1 MADASRA
8 VSRTFHA
15 DQWQLPPVQSKS
27 EEQSVFCDYC
37 NQPASFATGTYFT
50 SSEFLTLLQK
60 GLEPH
65 RQAFTLLSQV
75 GLSTEAFTT
84 ALPGEITLTYT
95 TGWLLCPSCAPEAN
109 RILPKQAGNL
119 PGGEPDAKGRERT
132 IRDAG
137 TGKMFFMVRAMATKA
152 LSGGATST
160 KQADYYI
167 ISILP
172 PVPAAA
178 DREELSVRLLASAG
192 YTKGIAEVQFVVATG
207 GAASLSSF
215 TDSLLVNYERAA
227 KSAGKEVD
235 LRRSQLHDFGGKGF
249 PQGKLIAVF
258 HTVPDTQNAATFYKM
273 ATEQR
278 DAGAIRNLRSAAE
291 RGDAAAQYS
300 NTRRVR

>member
-1 MADASRA
+1 MPFLCAGSEQNLAQAGRKPSRRRA
-8 VSRTFHA
+8 RRQGERANDSGRWYRKNVFHGEGDGHEGPLRRRYVYQTGRLLHHQHPSSRTRGSRPRRA
-15 DQWQLPPVQSKS
+15 
-27 EEQSVFCDYC
+27 E
-37 NQPASFATGTYFT
+37 
-50 SSEFLTLLQK
+50 
-60 GLEPH
+60 
-65 RQAFTLLSQV
+65 
-75 GLSTEAFTT
+75 
-84 ALPGEITLTYT
+84 
-95 TGWLLCPSCAPEAN
+95 CAP
-109 RILPKQAGNL
+109 
-119 PGGEPDAKGRERT
+119 PGIGW
-132 IRDAG
+132 
-137 TGKMFFMVRAMATKA
+137 
-152 LSGGATST
+152 
-160 KQADYYI
+160 
-167 ISILP
+167 
-172 PVPAAA
+172 
-178 DREELSVRLLASAG
+178 